1 MAIRDVRREH
11 QDRELGNAEPNHDDD
26 LGKIGLIL
34 ERVMPGIQRLEEL
47 ENGERNAGGDG
58 SSAPRPRNGNQLQL
72 SYIENAVGGGG
83 RVTEIHLGEGWDAE
97 RRRLAYDSLPAFALL
112 QNQRQLGYNPG
123 DWWEHVLEYSKSIRS
138 VLDQPTQGK
147 EEKTSMLKAVWEL
160 IEVFYV
166 DRSATWWLP
175 ERLVDWLAKY
185 DKVLLIDE
193 DTVHSK
199 VVSFQRKLSE
209 IQFPEDDAAYWDA
222 MASALSVG
230 WLDVVVSCKTVRI
243 AFLRMH
249 GSYRLDQLDDRQVS
263 FSMLFC

>member
-1 MAIRDVRREH
+1 MPRGGMILSRLLLFSRTS
-11 QDRELGNAEPNHDDD
+11 GNWA
-26 LGKIGLIL
+26 
-34 ERVMPGIQRLEEL
+34 
-47 ENGERNAGGDG
+47 
-58 SSAPRPRNGNQLQL
+58 
-72 SYIENAVGGGG
+72 
-83 RVTEIHLGEGWDAE
+83 T
-97 RRRLAYDSLPAFALL
+97 
-112 QNQRQLGYNPG
+112 G

-138 VLDQPTQGK
+138 VFDQPTQGK
-147 EEKTSMLKAVWEL
+147 EENTSMLKAVWEL

-175 ERLVDWLAKY
+175 ERFVDWLALCRSMT
-185 DKVLLIDE
+185 KVLLSDE

-209 IQFPEDDAAYWDA
+209 IQFPEDDVAYWDA

-230 WLDVVVSCKTVRI
+230 WLDVVVSWKTVRI

-263 FSMLFC
+263 FTMLFC